1 MIRALALPLFL
12 AAALLAGPSAA
23 GAATSGAG
31 PKLTLAPKGSAAG
44 RIATLTVTNPNA
56 FALHGSLALKLDG
69 VRVAGAKLNLAA
81 KARRSLQLRL
91 GDRAARVL
99 QGDGR
104 VALRA
109 VATVSGP
116 TGRARTT
123 SAGVTLTVAKKQP
136 GTVGDGPAVPDAGP
150 DGTYRGDSGLT
161 IAVSGGKVTA
171 FSGSITTFCT
181 ETQRQKSVSFGM
193 YGDDPQPSVAADGS
207 FAWEATEN
215 YGFVK
220 LKFSGRIVGSTA
232 SGNFMVEDRSP
243 MSTSD
248 GKLAFDYCFAGRDW
262 TASR

>member
-23 GAATSGAG
+23 GAAG
-31 PKLTLAPKGSAAG
+31 PKLTLVPKGSAAG
-44 RIATLTVTNPNA
+44 RIATITVTNPNA

-69 VRVAGAKLNLAA
+69 VRVGGGKLTVAA
-81 KARRSLQLRL
+81 KATRSLQLRL
-91 GDRAARVL
+91 GGRAASVL
-99 QGDGR
+99 KSDGR
-104 VALRA
+104 VTLRA
-109 VATVSGP
+109 VATVRGP
-116 TGRARTT
+116 SGRARTT
-123 SAGVTLTVAKKQP
+123 SAGVTLTVAKKQQ
-136 GTVGDGPAVPDAGP
+136 GSGDGGPVVPDAGP
-150 DGTYRGDSGLT
+150 DGTYRGDDGLT
-161 IAVSGGKVTA
+161 IAVSGGKVTV
-171 FSGSITTFCT
+171 FSGSISTYCT

-207 FAWEATEN
+207 FAWEATEG